1 MKYLKLF
8 ENFNNKDILD
18 DIEEILTGLNP
29 PSTGS
34 SKPKLLRNELNGN
47 LLFYKVE
54 HKYSKDDLN
63 TSILR
68 LKDLGY
74 YILHHSINGPILFKS
89 DYFKDKTIKGVCLQ
103 WLNEKFGK
111 GKLKIDKDPKAI
123 NYVNDNGEN
132 IIRFYKDKDDNFLIN
147 NDLVWSLFNKGF
159 ILSYNTTQEIISTW
173 LEETYGL
180 KGKANCFS
188 WGVMDEDN
196 LED

>member
-1 MKYLKLF
+1 MKYIKLF
-8 ENFNNKDILD
+8 ENFNNEEDILYE
-18 DIEEILTGLNP
+18 DIEQILTGLNP

-34 SKPKLLRNELNGN
+34 SKPELLRNELNGN
-47 LLFYKVE
+47 LLFYKVDNN
-54 HKYSKDDLN
+54 YSEDDLN

-68 LKDLGY
+68 LEDLGY
-74 YILHHSINGPILFKS
+74 YILHRSINGPILFKS

-111 GKLKIDKDPKAI
+111 GKLKIVDDNIARKEAI
-123 NYVNDNGEN
+123 DYVDDNGEI
-132 IIRFYKDKDDNFLIN
+132 IIRFYKDKDDYFLIN

-173 LEETYGL
+173 LEETYEL

-188 WGVMDEDN
+188 W
-196 LED
+196 